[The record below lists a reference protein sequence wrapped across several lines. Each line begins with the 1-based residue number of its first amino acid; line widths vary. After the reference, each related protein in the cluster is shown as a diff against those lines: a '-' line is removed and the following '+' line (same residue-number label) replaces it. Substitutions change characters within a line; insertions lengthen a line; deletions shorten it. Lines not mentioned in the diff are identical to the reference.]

1 MIKISERLGRVEYA
15 IRDIIL
21 HAREYQKTGKKI
33 IYLNIGDP
41 VAFDFKTPSH
51 IKNALIDAL
60 INDNDYYT
68 DSEGWPELRQSIVEK
83 ECGKKGLDLTPSD
96 VLVTNGVS
104 EGLDMVMGSI
114 VEENDEILLP
124 GPYYPPYSSYAKF
137 YGANIR
143 EFKIFDDGTPD
154 IDDIRKKIT
163 NNSRA
168 ICLINP
174 SNPTGE
180 SFDFK
185 SLQSVVDIAS
195 ENNLYLICDEIYD
208 EIVFDDAFYGIGK
221 VAKDAPVILL
231 NGFSKTYSMTGLRCG
246 YLCMNN
252 RSRQLDSLR
261 QNIFKLAR
269 VRIASNF
276 PVQIAANAALNGP
289 QDHISQMVQ
298 KLQKRRDLVVKRLN
312 ELDGINCKKP
322 KGAFYVFPEID
333 LQNKW
338 KSDLQ
343 FVIDMLNSTGVLTVH
358 GSGFGTSGSNH
369 FRIVYLP
376 HENLLEE
383 AMDKIDSFLK
393 NKIAT

>member
-33 IYLNIGDP
+33 LYLNIGDP
-41 VAFDFKTPSH
+41 VAFDFKTPLH

-60 INDNDYYT
+60 NNDYDYYT
-68 DSEGWPELRQSIVEK
+68 DSEGWPDLRQYIVEK
-83 ECGKKGLDLTPSD
+83 ESKKKGLDLTSED

-114 VEENDEILLP
+114 IEENDELLLP

-143 EFKIFDDGTPD
+143 EFKILDDGTPD
-154 IDDIRKKIT
+154 EDDIRKKIT
-163 NNSRA
+163 NKSRA
-168 ICLINP
+168 ICIINP

-180 SFDFK
+180 VFNLK
-185 SLQSVVDIAS
+185 SLQSIIDIAS
-195 ENNLYLICDEIYD
+195 ENDLYIICDEIYD
-208 EIVFDDAFYGIGK
+208 EIVFDNAFDGIGK
-221 VAKDAPVILL
+221 IAKDTPVILL

-246 YLCMNN
+246 YMCMNN
-252 RSRQLDSLR
+252 SSRQLDSLR
-261 QNIFKLAR
+261 KNIFKLAR

-289 QDHISQMVQ
+289 QNHISEMVQ
-298 KLQKRRDLVVKRLN
+298 KLKKRRNLVFKRLN
-312 ELDGINCKKP
+312 EINGVYCKKP
-322 KGAFYVFPEID
+322 KGAFYLFPEID

-338 KSDLQ
+338 KSDLE
-343 FVIDMLNSTGVLTVH
+343 FVIDMLNATGVLTVH

-369 FRIVYLP
+369 FRVVYLP
-376 HENLLEE
+376 QESVLEE
-383 AMDKIDSFLK
+383 AMDKIDLFLK
-393 NKIAT
+393 KKNAK